1 MLHWFPAYKRDLYIH
16 FFFYFIYVF
25 SWIKINYI
33 RACPRRNII
42 IFWHQNKKFIILFR
56 SSFYERFSC
65 IIVKILN
72 RPYKII
78 AAPNVATASMVCFA
92 MYVLIYKIII
102 LVRRPLN
109 HSQKD
114 FAVFLSSSF
123 WVDLQIHQSA
133 KTVCRY
139 SRCYLQDIFLS
150 YCKIITYLLL
160 CILLKFWCL
169 TSKIQKTDKQN
180 AKKWW
185 NVSTK
190 RNTHHFFWIIEN
202 FWNVFFTALKCHLNR
217 ILKICKSAQDVKI
230 WNRQRCYCKAVRLWT
245 VWCLSPAQVQ
255 PE

>member
-1 MLHWFPAYKRDLYIH
+1 MNLR
-16 FFFYFIYVF
+16 FYHGNWCVF
-25 SWIKINYI
+25 T
-33 RACPRRNII
+33 
-42 IFWHQNKKFIILFR
+42 IILT
-56 SSFYERFSC
+56 
-65 IIVKILN
+65 LH
-72 RPYKII
+72 I
-78 AAPNVATASMVCFA
+78 AA
-92 MYVLIYKIII
+92 I
-102 LVRRPLN
+102 LVFMVAIN
-109 HSQKD
+109 
-114 FAVFLSSSF
+114 VYLS
-123 WVDLQIHQSA
+123 W
-133 KTVCRY
+133 
-139 SRCYLQDIFLS
+139 
-150 YCKIITYLLL
+150 L
-160 CILLKFWCL
+160 CHKNIWWCL